1 MKSQTDTK
9 PWVRTGF
16 SCNLGSGFNY
26 TAEVNY
32 SQRMGTNFKF
42 GIKKMFL
49 APAEKVREAI
59 AGKTQKSLA

>member
-1 MKSQTDTK
+1 MPRPKQKMPLLRSFKKKMKSQTDTK

-42 GIKKMFL
+42 GI
-49 APAEKVREAI
+49 
-59 AGKTQKSLA
+59 